1 MQALVVV
8 VEERAHKTGTGG
20 DPLRGKHLTDGLCCG
35 FLPVHRAEGQSVQY
49 AILCLLAD
57 GARMRRG
64 IYPWH
69 CVATGLRKEARKLL
83 LPRTDSLFGQW
94 FVVTP
99 QHRISGHP
107 TRPSDLRGQ
116 GHLDLVRKRVI
127 VVNHW
132 VTLSAFGAGDGL
144 GRSLVGS
151 GT

>member
-1 MQALVVV
+1 MEGANVGHRVWILPFNLIAVIDRIACAWNHCMQALVVV

-57 GARMRRG
+57 GAKMRRG

-83 LPRTDSLFGQW
+83 LP
-94 FVVTP
+94 
-99 QHRISGHP
+99 
-107 TRPSDLRGQ
+107 
-116 GHLDLVRKRVI
+116 
-127 VVNHW
+127 
-132 VTLSAFGAGDGL
+132 
-144 GRSLVGS
+144 
-151 GT
+151 